1 MKIVAT
7 NIGKPTSFQW
17 NGKEEKTGIY
27 KYPVDGP
34 LFLSKFDVRN
44 DAICNRINHGG
55 IDKACY
61 LFSKEEY
68 PYWKV
73 RYPELAWDWG
83 MFGENLTVAGLNDAQ
98 MRIGD
103 IYKIGTAI
111 VQVSQPREP
120 CYKLGIRFGNQEIL
134 QQYIERGHPGTY
146 VRILEEGHVTTGDEL
161 KLVAQSKNT
170 LTTKQF
176 FDLLNAPKK
185 DPALVRLVME
195 NDSVPRYK
203 KERLKKYL

>member
-1 MKIVAT
+1 MKIIAT
-7 NIGKPTSFQW
+7 NIGNPTTFQW
-17 NGKEEKTGIY
+17 NGKEEKTGIF
-27 KYPVDGP
+27 KYPVDRP
-34 LFLSKFDVRN
+34 LFLGKFDVSN
-44 DAICNRINHGG
+44 DTICNRINHGG

-73 RYPELAWDWG
+73 RYPELQWNWG
-83 MFGENLTVAGLNDAQ
+83 MFGENLTVAGLDDAQ

-103 IYKIGTAI
+103 IYKIGTAL

-120 CYKLGIRFGNQEIL
+120 CYKLGIRFGNQEII

-146 VRILEEGHVTTGDEL
+146 VRILEEGLVATGDEF
-161 KLVAQSKNT
+161 KLVSQSKNT

-176 FDLLNAPKK
+176 FDFLNASKK
-185 DPALVRLVME
+185 DPTILGLVME
-195 NDSVPRYK
+195 NESVPSYK
-203 KERLKKYL
+203 KDRLKKYL

>member
-1 MKIVAT
+1 VKIIAT
-7 NIGKPTSFQW
+7 NIGNPTTFQW
-17 NGKEEKTGIY
+17 NGKEEKTGIF
-27 KYPVDGP
+27 KYPVNGP
-34 LFLSKFDVRN
+34 LFLSKFDVTN
-44 DAICNRINHGG
+44 DTICNRINHGG

-68 PYWKV
+68 PFWKAL
-73 RYPELAWDWG
+73 YPDLQWDWG
-83 MFGENLTVAGLNDAQ
+83 MFGENLTVTGLDDAQ

-103 IYKIGTAI
+103 IYKIGTVL

-120 CYKLGIRFGNQEIL
+120 CYKLGIRFGNQDIL

-146 VRILEEGHVTTGDEL
+146 VRILEEGQVSTGDEF
-161 KLVAQSKNT
+161 KLVSQSKNT

-176 FDLLNAPKK
+176 FALLNAPKK
-185 DPALVRLVME
+185 DPALLRLVME
-195 NDSVPRYK
+195 NDSVPNYK